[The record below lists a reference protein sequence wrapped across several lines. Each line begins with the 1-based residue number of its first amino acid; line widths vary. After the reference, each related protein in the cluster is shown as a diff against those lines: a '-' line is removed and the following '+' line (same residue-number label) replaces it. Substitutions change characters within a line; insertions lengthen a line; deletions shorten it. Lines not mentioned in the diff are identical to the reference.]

1 MKKIIAFAGSDSK
14 TSINKQLVTYA
25 SNLINGFEVEIL
37 DLNDYPLPTYSV
49 NVEKESGFPENVKLF
64 LEKLKSADGFIIS
77 LAEHN
82 NAYTAVFKSLMD
94 WLSRIELNFFFN
106 KPLLLMST
114 SPGARAAISSFSMGE
129 ERFPRHSAE
138 IVSTFNL
145 PSFND
150 NFKDEKIIDDA
161 LNEELKQAVD
171 KLKSVLNK

>member
-25 SNLINGFEVEIL
+25 TTLTEGVEVEIL

-49 NVEKESGFPENVKLF
+49 NIENESGFQENAKLF

-94 WLSRIELNFFFN
+94 WLSRIELNFFN
-106 KPLLLMST
+106 KSMLLMST
-114 SPGARAAISSFSMGE
+114 SPGARAGISSFTMGKD
-129 ERFPRHSAE
+129 RFPMHSAE

-145 PSFND
+145 PSFYD
-150 NFKDEKIIDDA
+150 NFKDDKITDEA
-161 LNEELKQAVD
+161 LNDELIKAVE
-171 KLKSVLNK
+171 KFTSVLNK

>member
-14 TSINKQLVTYA
+14 TSINKQLVTYTTT
-25 SNLINGFEVEIL
+25 LTEGFEVEIL
-37 DLNDYPLPTYSV
+37 DLNDYSLSTYSV
-49 NVEKESGFPENVKLF
+49 NIENESGIPENAKLF
-64 LEKLKSADGFIIS
+64 LEKLKFADGFIIS

-82 NAYTAVFKSLMD
+82 SAYTAVFKSLLD

-114 SPGARAAISSFSMGE
+114 SPGTRAGISSFTMGKD
-129 ERFPRHSAE
+129 RFPRHSAE

-150 NFKDEKIIDDA
+150 NFKNEKIIDQSLNNELIKAVEKFISA
-161 LNEELKQAVD
+161 LK
-171 KLKSVLNK
+171 K

>member
-25 SNLINGFEVEIL
+25 TTYIKDAEVLIL

-49 NVEKESGFPENVKLF
+49 NVETESGFPENAKLF
-64 LEKLKSADGFIIS
+64 LEQLKSADGFVIS

-94 WLSRIELNFFFN
+94 WLSRLELKFFYN
-106 KPLLLMST
+106 KPMLLMST
-114 SPGARAAISSFSMGE
+114 SPGERAAKSAFDMGHD
-129 ERFPRHSAE
+129 RFPRHDAQ

-150 NFKDEKIIDDA
+150 NFKNGEVVDEQLNTKLIDA
-161 LNEELKQAVD
+161 VTTFNTHLK
-171 KLKSVLNK
+171 

>member
-25 SNLINGFEVEIL
+25 TTFTEGFEVEIL

-49 NVEKESGFPENVKLF
+49 NIENESGFPENAKLF

-106 KPLLLMST
+106 KSMLLMST
-114 SPGARAAISSFSMGE
+114 SPGARAGISSFTMGKD
-129 ERFPRHSAE
+129 RFPRHSAE

-145 PSFND
+145 PSFYD
-150 NFKDEKIIDDA
+150 NFKDDKITDEA
-161 LNEELKQAVD
+161 LNDELIKAVE
-171 KLKSVLNK
+171 KFTSVLNK

>member
-25 SNLINGFEVEIL
+25 TTYIKDAEVLIL

-49 NVEKESGFPENVKLF
+49 NVETESGFPENAKLF
-64 LEKLKSADGFIIS
+64 LEQLKSADGFVIS

-94 WLSRIELNFFFN
+94 WLSRLELKFFYN
-106 KPLLLMST
+106 KPMLLMST
-114 SPGARAAISSFSMGE
+114 SPGERAAKSVFDMGYD
-129 ERFPRHSAE
+129 RFPRHDAQ

-150 NFKDEKIIDDA
+150 NFKNGEVVDEQ
-161 LNEELKQAVD
+161 LNTKLIEAVTTFN
-171 KLKSVLNK
+171 SHLN